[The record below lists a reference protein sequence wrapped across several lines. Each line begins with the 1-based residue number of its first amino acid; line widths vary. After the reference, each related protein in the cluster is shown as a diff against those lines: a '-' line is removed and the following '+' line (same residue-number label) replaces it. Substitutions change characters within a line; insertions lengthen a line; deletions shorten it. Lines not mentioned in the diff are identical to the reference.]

1 MHRPRVQVRLKHF
14 IFGEMFDNLHLKLVL
29 VSTFKTFSSI
39 IYATI
44 RIFVM
49 ILNEVMTTI
58 T

>member
-14 IFGEMFDNLHLKLVL
+14 INGEMFDNLHLKLVL
-29 VSTFKTFSSI
+29 VSTFKTFFSI

-49 ILNEVMTTI
+49 ILNEVMTTM